1 MDRKIYED
9 QLSSLLPEHDE
20 LDENYEVEAD
30 RREQV
35 AEAAA
40 NKEAKLNAATLA
52 RMKMREKYELEKAEK
67 QTTDPTYGMSQK
79 QKEKYEAEQ
88 ARIAENV
95 A

>member
-9 QLSSLLPEHDE
+9 QLSSMLPEHDE
-20 LDENYEVEAD
+20 LDENYEVDANRQEL
-30 RREQV
+30 V
-35 AEAAA
+35 TEAAA

-67 QTTDPTYGMSQK
+67 QKTDPTFSMNQK
-79 QKEKYEAEQ
+79 QKEKYKAEQ